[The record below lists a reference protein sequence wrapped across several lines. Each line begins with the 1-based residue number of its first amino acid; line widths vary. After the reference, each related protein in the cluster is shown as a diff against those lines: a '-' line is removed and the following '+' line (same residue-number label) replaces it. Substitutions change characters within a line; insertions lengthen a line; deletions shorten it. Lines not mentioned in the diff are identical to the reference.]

1 MKKNSLKKLTLNKD
15 TLCSLEGQNLKE
27 VAGNG
32 FTFLAGC
39 SNRVTCDC

>member
-15 TLCSLEGQNLKE
+15 TLRNLEGQILKE

-32 FTFLAGC
+32 VTFLVGC